1 MQQRMFSQRR
11 LRLMIFAF
19 GLVALS
25 SLFFTR
31 FAQAQSESRTDGQ
44 CVGDRCEKCTK
55 SGRAAEENLVGLA
68 GEQAFSSL

>member
-1 MQQRMFSQRR
+1 MCRRYTAEMTLMEMQLFEFC
-11 LRLMIFAF
+11 LKAF
-19 GLVALS
+19 PSGS
-25 SLFFTR
+25 FP
-31 FAQAQSESRTDGQ
+31 Q